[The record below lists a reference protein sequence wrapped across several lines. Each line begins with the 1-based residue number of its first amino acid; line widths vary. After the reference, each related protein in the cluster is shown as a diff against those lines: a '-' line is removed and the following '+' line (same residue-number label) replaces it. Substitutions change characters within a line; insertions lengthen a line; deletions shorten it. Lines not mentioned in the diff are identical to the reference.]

1 MQRDEI
7 IKLIEEA
14 ARTGQTELDLSDNQL
29 SDLPAEIGQLANLTT
44 LNLMVNQLS
53 ELPPEL

>member
-14 ARTGQTELDLSDNQL
+14 ARTGQTELDLRGNQM
-29 SDLPAEIGQLANLTT
+29 SELPAEITQLTKLTT
-44 LNLMVNQLS
+44 LDLGGNQLGTS
-53 ELPPEL
+53 